1 MKLPMHV
8 VFGPNPGSYY
18 VACGRNLEF
27 KDMPVA
33 FTDKMKEFTVV
44 SWSWISMGPNCETWV
59 ARNAE
64 NDTFYFNTGLN
75 TDIHSYLTGKND
87 RTQAQFVS
95 FAPESGYWCVKHN
108 LNGWNAYVSKS
119 SEKKILEM
127 QARVQGFDGGLK
139 GILFGHG
146 DSHIYMFQAGFAYNL
161 EGDAENAE
169 HPLHKVLEEFLNR
182 GEGWI
187 IEESSSLCFYD
198 DRYFF
203 LKFKRT
209 GDDSMEMRWNLPE
222 EMAARLSSLVDIA
235 KTSTEQHAIEV
246 EDLALANI
254 VTTRQAGKF
263 AIQMAQ
269 MNMRMNMTNALCQMM
284 TR

>member
-1 MKLPMHV
+1 MKLPMQV

-44 SWSWISMGPNCETWV
+44 SWSWISMGSNCETWV

-139 GILFGHG
+139 GILFGHR

-169 HPLHKVLEEFLNR
+169 HPLHK
-182 GEGWI
+182 
-187 IEESSSLCFYD
+187 
-198 DRYFF
+198 
-203 LKFKRT
+203 
-209 GDDSMEMRWNLPE
+209 
-222 EMAARLSSLVDIA
+222 
-235 KTSTEQHAIEV
+235 
-246 EDLALANI
+246 
-254 VTTRQAGKF
+254 AGKF

-269 MNMRMNMTNALCQMM
+269 MSFTDPCLLNSAEYEDEYDQRSLPDDDSLVHLAPSSSRLQAVKALLGLPCGLSGVPQLGIPVHDLDGITATIMNVAIHRRRLNAPLLHI
-284 TR
+284 TDTY